1 MGTTQSQENT
11 YKQNQTQLNSLLV
24 PKTNLDKAVN
34 ALNIVGGIC
43 LFVIIVLF
51 FYANKINNTNNSKSK
66 NRAFDISV
74 IIFGCILLI
83 NAFILWI
90 LNLVKNQKNSKTKL
104 SNANLGLKI
113 VKNIL
118 SAVVILL
125 CIFKL
130 APKLDIQL
138 GRYNFNKFSN
148 IIFKIISAGL
158 SMLLFLIPGLFVL
171 WNLNKKVKL
180 QIINKIRCDEN
191 INIIKEKTG
200 KNSFNLTKISKKNL
214 IEKKIIP
221 GNTKKSKNIQNLVL
235 NIKNNCEN
243 YRTYIP
249 FNLYLAVQNV
259 KEYNQKIIDWLKT
272 KNSNKNYQKN
282 IESLL
287 NNKLTIN
294 KIPKINTNEQILKT
308 FIKEFFEKKNDP
320 EARQEIV
327 NSILNNCPPLDTFS
341 IFDGSF
347 LLKNFGF
354 FFAMATVFSLNS
366 KQIDTSVTRN
376 SVSIVFL
383 LIPIIYAVVNEY
395 RLKKSRMYTIERI

>member
-191 INIIKEKTG
+191 INIIKMFFKTV
-200 KNSFNLTKISKKNL
+200 L
-214 IEKKIIP
+214 I
-221 GNTKKSKNIQNLVL
+221 
-235 NIKNNCEN
+235 
-243 YRTYIP
+243 
-249 FNLYLAVQNV
+249 
-259 KEYNQKIIDWLKT
+259 
-272 KNSNKNYQKN
+272 
-282 IESLL
+282 
-287 NNKLTIN
+287 
-294 KIPKINTNEQILKT
+294 
-308 FIKEFFEKKNDP
+308 
-320 EARQEIV
+320 
-327 NSILNNCPPLDTFS
+327 
-341 IFDGSF
+341 
-347 LLKNFGF
+347 
-354 FFAMATVFSLNS
+354 
-366 KQIDTSVTRN
+366 
-376 SVSIVFL
+376 
-383 LIPIIYAVVNEY
+383 
-395 RLKKSRMYTIERI
+395 